1 MGVQDPDVTI
11 IFAALRFAALKHKD
25 QKRKDSKTP
34 YINHPIE
41 VAELL
46 LRVGQETETETVVAA
61 LLHDTIEDTNT
72 TAEEIQALFG
82 EKVASIVK
90 ECTDDKS
97 LPKEVRKE
105 LQVEHAPHKSPQA
118 KKIKLADKISNAKD
132 IMFTPPPDWSLQR
145 KVDYL
150 NWSERVVEGLRG
162 TSPGLE
168 SLYDNV
174 LAEGKRMLTSQTEK
188 VGKP

>member
-1 MGVQDPDVTI
+1 MGVQDPDVTV
-11 IFAALRFAALKHKD
+11 IFAALRFAALKHKE
-25 QKRKDSKTP
+25 QRRKDSKTP

-46 LRVGQETETETVVAA
+46 LRVGRETETETVVAA

-82 EKVASIVK
+82 EKVAGLVK

-105 LQVEHAPHKSPQA
+105 LQVEHAPHKSEAA
-118 KKIKLADKISNAKD
+118 KKIKLADKISNVKD
-132 IMFTPPPDWSLQR
+132 VIFTPPPDWSLQR
-145 KVDYL
+145 KMEYL
-150 NWSERVVEGLRG
+150 TWSERVVEGLRG
-162 TSPGLE
+162 CSPGLE

-174 LAEGKRMLTSQTEK
+174 LAEGKNVLKSQQDK
-188 VGKP
+188 VAR

>member
-1 MGVQDPDVTI
+1 MGVQDPDVTV

-25 QKRKDSKTP
+25 QRRKDSKTP

-46 LRVGQETETETVVAA
+46 LRVGQETDTDTVVAA
-61 LLHDTIEDTNT
+61 LLHDTVEDTNT

-82 EKVASIVK
+82 EKVAGLVK

-97 LPKEVRKE
+97 LPKDVRKE
-105 LQVEHAPHKSPQA
+105 LQVEHAPHKSPSA
-118 KKIKLADKISNAKD
+118 KKIKLADKISNVKD
-132 IMFTPPPDWSLQR
+132 IIFTPPPDWSLQR
-145 KVDYL
+145 KIEYL

-162 TSPGLE
+162 VSPGLE
-168 SLYDNV
+168 TLYDNL
-174 LAEGKRMLTSQTEK
+174 LAEGKLFLSSKAEPATK
-188 VGKP
+188 A